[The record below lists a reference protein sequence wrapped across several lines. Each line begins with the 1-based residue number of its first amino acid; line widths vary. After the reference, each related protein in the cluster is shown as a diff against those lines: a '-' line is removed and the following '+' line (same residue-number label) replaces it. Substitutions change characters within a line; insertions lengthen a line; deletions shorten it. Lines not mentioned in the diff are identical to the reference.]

1 MVRFRGSGVFQG
13 IAMYYDGEYDKV
25 ILSAVTQSV
34 ISKTIYL
41 SILDKDAQD
50 IAKKVVILATAIH
63 KELRRD
69 LSEKLVKVLTTPVS
83 E

>member
-1 MVRFRGSGVFQG
+1 
-13 IAMYYDGEYDKV
+13 MYYDGEYDKV

-34 ISKTIYL
+34 ISKTNYL